1 MLNTDNSKNGMNR
14 FSNSRNGDRSGVLS
28 YLAKLGLD
36 DSDLERVAALLRSI
50 NGPGSETLPNVNNP
64 LELRREELIRLLEG
78 QDLLQASV
86 AEEATMD
93 TAHPLPRSPDR
104 SNTAINLY
112 VAEEQLVLKEA
123 YRSFF
128 ESDHSFELL
137 SMSDDTSEESLSS
150 FFSQRKPDVLLLG
163 LKAAQMSI
171 GKKLEV
177 IKKLCPEVG
186 VVLLFAI
193 YDPYGMQALREF
205 SNSASAGYAYLLKHN
220 IDTAAQLSQVVHA
233 VAQGRIIVD
242 PEIMEELVD
251 TENPESRILTALS
264 PNELKV
270 LSWMAR
276 GFANDAIAAVLFRD
290 RKSVERQVSS
300 IYTKLRLSDE
310 EGKDARVGAAL
321 MYLKATGLL
330 PRG

>member
-1 MLNTDNSKNGMNR
+1 MMNMDNSKNGMNR
-14 FSNSRNGDRSGVLS
+14 LSNGQNGKQSGVIA
-28 YLAKLGLD
+28 YLAKLGLAD
-36 DSDLERVAALLRSI
+36 ADLERIAALVQAIKSP
-50 NGPGSETLPNVNNP
+50 GPEAASAPSNP

-78 QDLLQASV
+78 QDLLQASM
-86 AEEATMD
+86 AEEPAMD
-93 TAHPLPRSPDR
+93 TAHPVTRQPARADTGIKLC
-104 SNTAINLY
+104 I
-112 VAEEQLVLKEA
+112 AEEQLVLKKA
-123 YRSFF
+123 YHSFF
-128 ESDHSFELL
+128 GSDHSVELL
-137 SMSDDTSEESLSS
+137 SVSDDTSVESLSS
-150 FFSQRKPDVLLLG
+150 FLSESKPEVLLLG
-163 LKAAQMSI
+163 LKEAQASI

-177 IKKLCPEVG
+177 IRRLCPEVG
-186 VVLLFAI
+186 LVLLFAI
-193 YDPYGMQALREF
+193 HDPYGMQALREY
-205 SNSASAGYAYLLKHN
+205 SNTASAGYAYLLKHN

-233 VAQGRIIVD
+233 VSQGRIIVD

-251 TENPESRILTALS
+251 SENPDSKVLSALS

-300 IYTKLRLSDE
+300 IYSKLRLSEE